1 MVMGVTVGSGVGGIG
16 VSVGLVVAVG
26 LGGIGVTVGG
36 SEVAVGVGALAPV
49 GPQAADA
56 TRSKGT
62 AKDGNA
68 IAFYESP
75 IFYPFLNVVGLQQ
88 SGRFLVYHSDPNS

>member
-1 MVMGVTVGSGVGGIG
+1 MGVTVGPGVGGIG

-26 LGGIGVTVGG
+26 LDGIGVTVGG

-56 TRSKGT
+56 TRSKAT

-68 IAFYESP
+68 IAFYEWP
-75 IFYPFLNVVGLQQ
+75 MFYPFLECNGITA
-88 SGRFLVYHSDPNS
+88 N